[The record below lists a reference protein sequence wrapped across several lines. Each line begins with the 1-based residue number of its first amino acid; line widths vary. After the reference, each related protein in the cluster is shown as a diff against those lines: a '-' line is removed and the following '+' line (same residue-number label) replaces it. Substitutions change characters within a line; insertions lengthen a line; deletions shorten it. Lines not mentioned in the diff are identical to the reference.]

1 MSWRRHRPPLH
12 SDVLTIGF
20 ARRFAL
26 YKRPTLLLH
35 DMERLKAI
43 VADSH
48 RPVQIIFA
56 GKAHPNDELAKDLL
70 REITALSR
78 DPAFEGRLVFVED
91 YDMGLA
97 RDLVQGCDVW
107 LNLPIP
113 PQEASGTSGMK
124 AAANGVLNA
133 SVLDG
138 WWDEAYA
145 PEAGWAI
152 GRSDVDDDRQRDA
165 SDAGAIYDLLE
176 HTVAPLFYDVGG
188 GEIPTAWVR
197 MARRSMALALTGY
210 SANRMVQ
217 DYVESFYGPAHLL
230 GGRLADHHGG
240 AATDLAHWLD
250 HLVAQWPH
258 VHVAEVHADGP
269 SQVDAGMVVPVRTR
283 VLLAG
288 LSPDDVTVE
297 VFVGHVDNEGSLIG
311 GRAEVTEHASA
322 EADGTH
328 WFAGR
333 AALSQSGR
341 LGIAV
346 RVVPRHALLAG
357 PYDVGLIRWSKAA
370 GAT

>member
-1 MSWRRHRPPLH
+1 MACSSATWGAIGPSAPIHRVSRKAWPPFPTTSFGGCTRNVASVWWPTSGDACGRRAEHRGAAAHELAQASAALH
-12 SDVLTIGF
+12 SDVLTVGF

-35 DMERLKAI
+35 DVERLKEI
-43 VADSH
+43 VANSH

-56 GKAHPNDELAKDLL
+56 GKAHPNDDLAKDLL
-70 REITALSR
+70 REITAISR

-138 WWDEAYA
+138 WWDEAYT

-152 GRSDVDDDRQRDA
+152 GRADVDDERQRDA

-188 GEIPTAWVR
+188 GRDADGLGPNGAALDGPGADELTVR
-197 MARRSMALALTGY
+197 IVWSKIMSSHSMAPHTC
-210 SANRMVQ
+210 SA
-217 DYVESFYGPAHLL
+217 
-230 GGRLADHHGG
+230 G
-240 AATDLAHWLD
+240 ACASTRAVRATDLAHWLD
-250 HLVAQWPH
+250 HVVAQWPQRAH
-258 VHVAEVHADGP
+258 
-269 SQVDAGMVVPVRTR
+269 R
-283 VLLAG
+283 
-288 LSPDDVTVE
+288 
-297 VFVGHVDNEGSLIG
+297 G
-311 GRAEVTEHASA
+311 G
-322 EADGTH
+322 
-328 WFAGR
+328 
-333 AALSQSGR
+333 SGR
-341 LGIAV
+341 
-346 RVVPRHALLAG
+346 
-357 PYDVGLIRWSKAA
+357 
-370 GAT
+370 GAEPG